1 MLGLMLV
8 SGSDTNNAIRY
19 EILQTFLGSITSNWR
34 SWNLF
39 AVWIY
44 HYWIK
49 RCDCTYDVAC
59 LVVDLVTVTYLGDI
73 SSLLLSTTWQ
83 D

>member
-39 AVWIY
+39 AV
-44 HYWIK
+44 
-49 RCDCTYDVAC
+49 
-59 LVVDLVTVTYLGDI
+59 
-73 SSLLLSTTWQ
+73 
-83 D
+83 